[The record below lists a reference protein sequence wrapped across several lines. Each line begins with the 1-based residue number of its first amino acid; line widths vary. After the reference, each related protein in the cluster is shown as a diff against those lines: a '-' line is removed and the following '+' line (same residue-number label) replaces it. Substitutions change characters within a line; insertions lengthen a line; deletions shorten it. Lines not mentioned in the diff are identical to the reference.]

1 MCLGKLLW
9 RLGESLVTV
18 LMLRAL
24 GVRNLPSLLLFEPLS
39 GILEDL
45 SC

>member
-24 GVRNLPSLLLFEPLS
+24 GVRSWQEPSL
-39 GILEDL
+39 IVAV
-45 SC
+45 